1 MTDTTTTHEEA
12 EAVAAHALGE
22 LAHLDPNSL
31 DVGENVREYANVDKP
46 FLDSIAEHGVLVPI
60 TAIRRPDGKIEV
72 RNGQRR
78 TVAAL
83 KLGLSTVPVYVVTA
97 TAADSAAETI
107 ERIAHQIVSN
117 DQKRDLSDAQRARG
131 IQQMIDSGLS
141 VARVAKKLSVSKDT
155 IKAAETAAKSSAAL
169 EALDGGQ
176 ISLTEAAVLTE
187 FEQDGPQAIDRLVA
201 AARTPRFEHVVSQLR
216 AERAE
221 AEAEAKAVDAY
232 TSEGFTVLDERPDH
246 WDPSCVALR
255 HLVTADDEMVDE
267 DAVSNPAHW
276 AVLLYEDSGLV
287 DVATGELVD
296 EESVDWATEDD
307 PDATPEEGKRHTN
320 SVTDAT
326 VYVPEYFCLDA
337 AAAGLTLSSHFQR
350 NAGMHDGDDPQSA
363 VNLDGDDREA
373 ARLRAEAEQAEAQ
386 KRERRI
392 VVNLNKL
399 GAAATEVRREF
410 VKTLLSRKTLP
421 KGAAT
426 FVADA
431 LLRDSYMLTQHDG
444 PGTAAELLGIEAA
457 AIHNAVSDLP
467 DGSDNRASVIT
478 LGLVLGC
485 LESRCGK
492 DAWRNPAPVREPGE
506 DRIYYGRGVTS
517 GDYLRVLVANGYVL
531 SPVEQV
537 VTGTRDSAEV
547 YDEYLAET
555 GKQ

>member
-1 MTDTTTTHEEA
+1 
-12 EAVAAHALGE
+12 
-22 LAHLDPNSL
+22 LAHIDPNSL
-31 DVGENVREYANVDKP
+31 EVGENVREYANVDKP

-60 TAIRRPDGKIEV
+60 TAIRRPDGVIEV

-83 KLGLSTVPVYVVTA
+83 KVGLSTVPVYVVTA

-141 VARVAKKLSVSKDT
+141 VAKVAKKLSVPKDT
-155 IKAAETAAKSSAAL
+155 VKAAETAAKSSAAL
-169 EALDGGQ
+169 EALEGGQ

-187 FEQDGPQAIDRLVA
+187 FEQDGTEAVA
-201 AARTPRFEHVVSQLR
+201 R
-216 AERAE
+216 
-221 AEAEAKAVDAY
+221 
-232 TSEGFTVLDERPDH
+232 
-246 WDPSCVALR
+246 
-255 HLVTADDEMVDE
+255 LVTAAGTPQFEHLVAQLRSERASTHALAEATAHYTERGFTIVDDEDRWGWKLNRVPMRHLQRAGDDDE
-267 DAVSNPAHW
+267 AEELDETVISDPQHW
-276 AVLLYEDSGLV
+276 AVRLEEYVQYVDSDGNV
-287 DVATGELVD
+287 VKEGEI
-296 EESVDWATEDD
+296 DWDTEGV
-307 PDATPEEGKRHTN
+307 PDAEPEEGLRHAD
-320 SVTDAT
+320 SVTERP
-326 VYVPEYFCLDA
+326 VFEPEWYCLNPEG
-337 AAAGLTLSSHFQR
+337 AGLQVTENYQR
-350 NAGMHDGDDPQSA
+350 NAEWHARDRSGESYTGTTDLDSDASEADG
-363 VNLDGDDREA
+363 EA
-373 ARLRAEAEQAEAQ
+373 ARLRAEAEQAEAH

-444 PGTAAELLGIEAA
+444 PGTAAELLGIDAA
-457 AIHNAVSDLP
+457 AIHKAVSDLP
-467 DGSDNRASVIT
+467 DGSDNRALVIA

-485 LESRCGK
+485 LEARCGK
-492 DAWRNPAPVREPGE
+492 DAWRSPAPVREPGG

-517 GDYLRVLVANGYVL
+517 GDYLRVLVANGYAL

-537 VTGTRDSAEV
+537 VTGTRTAAEV